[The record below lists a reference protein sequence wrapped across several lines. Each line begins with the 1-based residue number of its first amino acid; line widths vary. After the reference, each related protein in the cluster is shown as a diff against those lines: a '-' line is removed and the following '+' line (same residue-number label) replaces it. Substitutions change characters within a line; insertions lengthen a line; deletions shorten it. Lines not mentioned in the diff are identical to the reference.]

1 MVTPDYQINIWYI
14 EYMDCWATADKKG
27 ALHIWDL
34 LTNEIKQSFYP
45 KHETKEPQRYIMDL
59 AEIEYVKLVATASA
73 DKHIT
78 LWDLNKGNII
88 FSINMIKGGVHQ
100 IKFFATYQVL
110 LIAGYDN
117 AIPVFSVTPT
127 YYDLN
132 ICGRLIGHLHIVTA
146 IECIENSPM
155 VITADDNGTIKTWD
169 IRSFQCCQTIGLSR
183 KTLIT
188 K

>member
-1 MVTPDYQINIWYI
+1 
-14 EYMDCWATADKKG
+14 MDIC
-27 ALHIWDL
+27 
-34 LTNEIKQSFYP
+34 
-45 KHETKEPQRYIMDL
+45 
-59 AEIEYVKLVATASA
+59 EIEYIKLIATASA

-78 LWDLNKGNII
+78 LWDLNNHNII
-88 FSINMIKGGVHQ
+88 FSINMIKGGVHS
-100 IKFFATYQVL
+100 IKFFQTYQVL

-146 IECIENSPM
+146 IECIEGTPM
-155 VITADDNGTIKTWD
+155 VITADDNGILKFSLKFIGTIKTWD
-169 IRSFQCCQTIGLSR
+169 IRSFQCCQTISLSR

-188 K
+188 KLLNMDNINKIAFIGSRVNFLEFDTYELAIDSENKQVK